1 MTDNVTKNTCVV
13 DAILDAIEEVAF
25 KLRLLTDDQLACLV
39 TNLVSEGTDKVY
51 AVVKFAEQHGG
62 PLLAVRVAKV
72 VKAHGPYGSK
82 SLLWNRA
89 IGNRI
94 VLVEG
99 SNA

>member
-82 SLLWNRA
+82 ALLWNRA

-99 SNA
+99 GNA